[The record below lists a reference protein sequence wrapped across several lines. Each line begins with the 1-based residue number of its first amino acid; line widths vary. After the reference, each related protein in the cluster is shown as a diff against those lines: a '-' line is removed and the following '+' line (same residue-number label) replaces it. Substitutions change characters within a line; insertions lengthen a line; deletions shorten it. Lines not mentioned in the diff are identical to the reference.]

1 MSIFFG
7 NRPLCKGFPMMN
19 KEKYVK
25 ETTQKIYE
33 ELFERYPQLSSQKE
47 NILRAF
53 DIIRTTYQ
61 NDGKLLVG
69 GNGGGSSDSEHI
81 VGELL
86 KSFKKNRAIDG
97 EVKEKLLAMGEE
109 GDYLVS
115 RLEGA
120 LPAVSLISQTGIL
133 TAFSND
139 KSWDTAL
146 AQQAYGL
153 GKEGDCLILLS
164 TSGNSQNCVYAALV
178 AQTKGIKTLA
188 FTGAKHGKLKAV
200 CDVTLQAPE
209 TETYKVQE
217 LHLPIYHC
225 LCAMIEEELF

>member
-1 MSIFFG
+1 M
-7 NRPLCKGFPMMN
+7 
-19 KEKYVK
+19 K

-33 ELFERYPQLSSQKE
+33 ELFERYPQLFSQKE
-47 NILRAF
+47 NILQAF
-53 DIIRTTYQ
+53 KIIKETYQ
-61 NDGKLLVG
+61 KGGKLLIG
-69 GNGGGSSDSEHI
+69 GNGGSASDSEHI

-86 KSFKKNRAIDG
+86 KSFKKPREID
-97 EVKEKLLAMGEE
+97 EKVKENLLAMGEE

-115 RLEGA
+115 KLEGA

-153 GKEGDCLILLS
+153 GKEGDGLILLS
-164 TSGNSQNCVYAALV
+164 TSGNSKNCVYAALV

-188 FTGAKHGKLKAV
+188 FTGAKDGKLKAI
-200 CDVTLQAPE
+200 CDVTVQAPE

-225 LCAMIEEELF
+225 LCAMIEEEFF